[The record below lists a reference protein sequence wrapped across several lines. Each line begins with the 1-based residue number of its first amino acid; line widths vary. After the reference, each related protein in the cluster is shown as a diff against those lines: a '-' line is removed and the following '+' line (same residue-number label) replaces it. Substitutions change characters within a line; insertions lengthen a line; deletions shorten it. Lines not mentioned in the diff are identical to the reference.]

1 MNFKSIMK
9 CADVTIVINIYIA
22 KITVLLIRLYIYNI
36 FYVVIAWMDH
46 VKHCSQF
53 RIYIGFVW
61 QSVTIL
67 WAHFHF
73 QLVFQF
79 KLNLSKVQTRMKAWN
94 DELSVLLNEYCVESI

>member
-1 MNFKSIMK
+1 MSHFRSRPF
-9 CADVTIVINIYIA
+9 VTGSYIKNNSFVNKVIYI
-22 KITVLLIRLYIYNI
+22 IYNI
-36 FYVVIAWMDH
+36 FYVIIAWMDH

-53 RIYIGFVW
+53 RIYIGLVW